1 MTSLSAANQD
11 IIFAAQQPA
20 RRNRPC
26 QPGSSPSL
34 SRRAAPARPRSPRI
48 WRSPGRRR
56 DAASRSSTSIRRRRS
71 PPGSSCGASGGRATE
86 PDIAVTA
93 ITGWRVATEVE
104 RQARDHDIVLVDS
117 PPHAA
122 TEARMAVRAA
132 SLALV
137 PVQPSP
143 MDLWATRATLEL
155 ARAER
160 VPALLVLNRV
170 PPRANLT
177 KSLLAEFLA
186 LNVPMA
192 QTQIG
197 NRVALA
203 AVARRG
209 QGHSGGLAPQS
220 RRRGDHRA
228 GGGDPGLFRERAPR
242 RVRGAI
248 RPSSPWRRPGGACRC
263 RRRPAAARR
272 RR

>member
-1 MTSLSAANQD
+1 MPARIITIAQQKGGAGKTTLAAHLALAWAASGHRVAIIDIDPQASLSSWFD
-11 IIFAAQQPA
+11 
-20 RRNRPC
+20 
-26 QPGSSPSL
+26 L
-34 SRRAAPARPRSPRI
+34 
-48 WRSPGRRR
+48 
-56 DAASRSSTSIRRRRS
+56 RRRRRRT
-71 PPGSSCGASGGRATE
+71 AA

-203 AVARRG
+203 ASLAEGKGILEASPRSLAAAEITALAEEILGFSASARRV
-209 QGHSGGLAPQS
+209 A
-220 RRRGDHRA
+220 
-228 GGGDPGLFRERAPR
+228 
-242 RVRGAI
+242 
-248 RPSSPWRRPGGACRC
+248 
-263 RRRPAAARR
+263 
-272 RR
+272 